1 MTVNVVQ
8 VPQNNTSGESTD
20 PIGYETTFDGQ
31 TFFWGPNQKR
41 SFLDDG
47 VATGHIGNATGS
59 GPWVVEDN
67 SSSARK
73 YPGGES
79 RA

>member
-1 MTVNVVQ
+1 MSIKTTQ
-8 VPQNNTSGESTD
+8 VPQDNDTGENTD
-20 PIGYETTFDGQ
+20 PIGYETTYDGQ
-31 TFFWGPNQKR
+31 TFFHAPGQVR

-47 VATGHIGNATGS
+47 QALGHIANATGS

-67 SSSARK
+67 ASSAK
-73 YPGGES
+73 AYPSDDS